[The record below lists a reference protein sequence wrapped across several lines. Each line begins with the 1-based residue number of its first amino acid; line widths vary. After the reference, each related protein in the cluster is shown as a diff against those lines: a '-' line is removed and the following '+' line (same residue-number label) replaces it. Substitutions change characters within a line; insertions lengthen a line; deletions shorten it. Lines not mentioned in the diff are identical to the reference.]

1 MNNKKIY
8 DEKVIPVKN
17 KLIDYYGYN
26 YRDKINQNFNTLIYN
41 FDDIFTSSYN
51 TFNNSPNIYIGLI
64 DNYKNIKAKELFN
77 KLYQKHLDIVLKR
90 ILEET
95 GIDLHDNYNIFINQ
109 FFSLSKFETI
119 INDPVKMQ
127 TFANMNNID
136 INYVDTI
143 ITFFFQEKLNFYN
156 DLLKIHYFKDLYKR
170 VGKDYD
176 IFLLLAEQVLD
187 RFPIVSRFNYS
198 DDKVQGNYLYF
209 PYLNSLDDNNNLDT
223 MLIHELIHVA
233 ECEPNSNVIGLN
245 NGHNSFINEVR
256 TDLIAINQTKLL
268 TSPLLEKRDIGYKS
282 LYLKIA
288 NPFLDFFNKYE
299 RILSD
304 IAITK
309 DFDKLTYYFSQSW
322 NEFDKRME
330 ELFIKTY
337 QELVLRQD
345 KNQKV
350 TVKYDLSIISNL
362 INDMETVANNKILL
376 K

>member
-136 INYVDTI
+136 INCVDTI
-143 ITFFFQEKLNFYN
+143 ITFFF
-156 DLLKIHYFKDLYKR
+156 
-170 VGKDYD
+170 
-176 IFLLLAEQVLD
+176 
-187 RFPIVSRFNYS
+187 
-198 DDKVQGNYLYF
+198 
-209 PYLNSLDDNNNLDT
+209 
-223 MLIHELIHVA
+223 
-233 ECEPNSNVIGLN
+233 
-245 NGHNSFINEVR
+245 
-256 TDLIAINQTKLL
+256 
-268 TSPLLEKRDIGYKS
+268 
-282 LYLKIA
+282 
-288 NPFLDFFNKYE
+288 
-299 RILSD
+299 
-304 IAITK
+304 
-309 DFDKLTYYFSQSW
+309 
-322 NEFDKRME
+322 
-330 ELFIKTY
+330 
-337 QELVLRQD
+337 
-345 KNQKV
+345 
-350 TVKYDLSIISNL
+350 
-362 INDMETVANNKILL
+362 
-376 K
+376 